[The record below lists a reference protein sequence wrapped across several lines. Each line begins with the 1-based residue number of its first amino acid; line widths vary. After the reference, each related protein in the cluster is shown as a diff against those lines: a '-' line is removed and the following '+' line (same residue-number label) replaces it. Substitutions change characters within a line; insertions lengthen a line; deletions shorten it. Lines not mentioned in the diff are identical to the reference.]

1 MLVKSLLTL
10 LTLKQLNQIHAQL
23 IIRPK
28 PQIFNPLLGVL
39 ANSSSPQNALLLY
52 NLMLYYPFSHN
63 HYTFTL
69 TLKACSVLHAHT
81 KGLEIHAHVIKSG
94 HYSDIFIQ
102 NCLLHFY
109 VVEHDVI
116 SALKIFESIS
126 SPDVVSWTSIISGLS
141 KCGFEAEAIS
151 KFSSMDVKPNS
162 ATLVSAL
169 SACSCLKALTLGKAI
184 HAYGLKR
191 MVDNN
196 IVFDNAML
204 DVYARCGSLVNAEH
218 LFANMSKRDVVS
230 WTTMVGAYAQGGHC
244 EEAVDLFKK
253 MVLEGEAVPNEVTVV
268 TVLSA
273 CASIGAL
280 SLGQW
285 VHSYIKRRPDLMV
298 EGILGNALLNMF
310 AKCGD
315 MNMAIQIFSMLE
327 HKDIISWGTLICGL
341 AMNGHGRH
349 TMQLFSHMLI
359 HGVPPDDVTFI
370 GLLSACSHSGLV
382 NEGSMFFKAMRDYY
396 GIIPQMQHFCCML
409 DMYGRA
415 GLFEE
420 AEAFL
425 KGMPI
430 EAKSPVW
437 VALLQACKIHGNEKM
452 LDWIRRNLL
461 GDENVGV
468 GTLALLSNHYAS
480 SERWDDANKVRS
492 RMRSVGLKK
501 MAGCSWI
508 ELDTRNDMSNLD
520 LCGGIR
526 RT

>member
-1 MLVKSLLTL
+1 MLLKSLLTTL
-10 LTLKQLNQIHAQL
+10 ILKQLNQIHAQL

-28 PQIFNPLLGVL
+28 PQILNPLLGVL
-39 ANSSSPQNALLLY
+39 ANSSRPRNALLLY

-69 TLKACSVLHAHT
+69 TLKACSLLHAHT
-81 KGLEIHAHVIKSG
+81 KGLEVHGHVIKSG
-94 HYSDIFIQ
+94 HYADIFIQ

-109 VVEHDVI
+109 IVEHDVG
-116 SALKIFESIS
+116 SALKIFEFIP

-141 KCGFEAEAIS
+141 KCGFEAEAIR
-151 KFSSMDVKPNS
+151 KFSLMDVKPNS

-169 SACSCLKALTLGKAI
+169 TACSFLKAMTLGKAI
-184 HAYGLKR
+184 HAYGMKG

-196 IVFDNAML
+196 IIFDNAML
-204 DVYARCGSLVNAEH
+204 DLYARCGSLVNAEH
-218 LFANMSKRDVVS
+218 LFANMMERDVVS
-230 WTTMVGAYAQGGHC
+230 WTTMVGAYAQRGRS

-285 VHSYIKRRPDLMV
+285 VHSYIKRRSDLVV
-298 EGILGNALLNMF
+298 EGIIGNALLNMF

-315 MNMAIQIFSMLE
+315 MNMAIQIFKMLE
-327 HKDIISWGTLICGL
+327 HKDVISWGTLICGL
-341 AMNGHGRH
+341 AMNGHGKH
-349 TMQLFSHMLI
+349 TVQLFSRMLI

-382 NEGSMFFKAMRDYY
+382 NKGFMFFKAMRDYY
-396 GIIPQMQHFCCML
+396 GIMPQMQHFCCML

-425 KGMPI
+425 KGMPV
-430 EAKSPVW
+430 EAKRPVW
-437 VALLQACKIHGNEKM
+437 VALLQACKIHGNEEM

-461 GDENVGV
+461 NDENVGD
-468 GTLALLSNHYAS
+468 GALALLSNHYAS
-480 SERWDDANKVRS
+480 TERWDDANKVRG
-492 RMRSVGLKK
+492 RMRRIGLKK
-501 MAGCSWI
+501 MTGRSWI
-508 ELDTRNDMSNLD
+508 ELDARNDTLDLD
-520 LCGGIR
+520 LCGA
-526 RT
+526 